1 MTNETL
7 ERANDIRTKQET
19 DVYVDK
25 MQECVR

>member
-1 MTNETL
+1 MTDETL
-7 ERANDIRTKQET
+7 ERAKEIRTKQET